1 MSYNSDARIQR
12 LYEKFEEFKTKRDA
26 YINSKNIYNSN
37 VKKYLDKKE
46 NPDVKYAT
54 NGNKSG
60 YLTKDNVFMETTVPL
75 STNDFCDLTGSNA
88 TVTDQSG
95 PTVPFDN
102 NGILH
107 GGNAGNLLNVPC
119 NNFNELTQ
127 VGLDGYGYNQADPTN
142 GDHDNT
148 ENLCFNRTNDK
159 FDKAFFI
166 KQKLS
171 EGTKCIED
179 NLKEC
184 QSIAKFNDTDNKN
197 GLYFGVGNQK
207 LDNGSDSCYCY
218 VSKEEVSHIPVNDE
232 KIIDVHIFDST
243 ISNPGNM
250 LALLMNG
257 RLATF
262 KSTNINSTHNGMFK
276 SLDNDKPNYIT
287 PEISSINS
295 QCNSYVGQ
303 GPHNIEVNFN
313 TNQCIQTSN
322 V

>member
-1 MSYNSDARIQR
+1 MTYNSDARIQR
-12 LYEKFEEFKTKRDA
+12 LYEKFAEFKTKRDA

-37 VKKYLDKKE
+37 VKKYLDKGT
-46 NPDVKYAT
+46 NSNIQPAT

-60 YLTKDNVFMETTVPL
+60 YLTKDNVFMETTAQL
-75 STNDFCDLTGSNA
+75 STNDFCDLTGSSNA
-88 TVTDQSG
+88 TVTNQSG
-95 PTVPFDN
+95 PTVPFDD

-127 VGLDGYGYNQADPTN
+127 VGLDGYGYNEADPTN

-171 EGTKCIED
+171 EGSKCIED

-207 LDNGSDSCYCY
+207 LDNGNDSCYCY
-218 VSKEEVSHIPVNDE
+218 VSKEEVSNIPVNDE
-232 KIIDVHIFDST
+232 KIIDVYTFE
-243 ISNPGNM
+243 NNNGNQRNM
-250 LALLMNG
+250 IAFLMNG
-257 RLATF
+257 GLATF
-262 KSTNINSTHNGMFK
+262 KLTDINSTHNGMFK

-287 PEISSINS
+287 PAINGE
-295 QCNSYVGQ
+295 CNIYVGQ

-322 V
+322 VN